1 MAAEGGSA
9 SSAAAGRKVPLPK
22 GYIDAIMALR
32 VEERYPTAEELE
44 RLSPDERLA
53 AAFRRESDDKFNK
66 FHAEVR
72 REVEETGVYMVDE
85 SYFARQAELQ
95 ALIKEEWAK
104 IDFSRVHVGD
114 WDEEAGCYK

>member
-9 SSAAAGRKVPLPK
+9 FAGQKVPL
-22 GYIDAIMALR
+22 IDASMALKM
-32 VEERYPTAEELE
+32 EETCPTPEEVKH
-44 RLSPDERLA
+44 LSPADERLA
-53 AAFRRESDDKFNK
+53 AKEYSDGELNK
-66 FHAEVR
+66 SHAEVC
-72 REVEETGVYMVDE
+72 READKNSAAYLLTKR
-85 SYFARQAELQ
+85 AKLQ